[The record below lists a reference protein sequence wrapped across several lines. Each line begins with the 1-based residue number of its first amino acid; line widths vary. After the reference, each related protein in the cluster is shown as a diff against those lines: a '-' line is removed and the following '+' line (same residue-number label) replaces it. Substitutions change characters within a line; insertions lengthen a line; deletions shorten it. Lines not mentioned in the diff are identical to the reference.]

1 MRPKR
6 LPRYYREILDLDDY
20 QYYMTD
26 LGYDEMHELLD
37 YEPHELFRREDPIA
51 MLYRYHSEITMD
63 GYYILLGAKKFV
75 REIR

>member
-1 MRPKR
+1 
-6 LPRYYREILDLDDY
+6 
-20 QYYMTD
+20 MTD